1 MKDYDPLREYAL
13 EKLKSDGLIEDAW
26 GAVDLFER
34 TVAEYTGSKYAV
46 SVDNCTDAIFLCL
59 KYLRC
64 DQESVTIAI
73 PERTYCSIPMTI
85 HNAGCNYK
93 FKDFEWSGAYQLA
106 PYPIYDSALRLTKGM
121 YVKDTFQCLSFHRR
135 KILKLTKGGMILTDN
150 LEAAE
155 WFKTARC
162 KGRHPHRKT
171 FYKDEKFD
179 TMGWNMYLHPEDAAK
194 AYLILEQLPINNE
207 DGGGSKS
214 YENLTKHKIFL
225 EKETR

>member
-64 DQESVTIAI
+64 DQESATITI

-85 HNAGCNYK
+85 NNAGCNYK
-93 FKDFEWSGAYQLA
+93 FKDFEWSGTYQLT

-155 WFKTARC
+155 WFKAARC

-214 YENLTKHKIFL
+214 YDNLTKHKIFL